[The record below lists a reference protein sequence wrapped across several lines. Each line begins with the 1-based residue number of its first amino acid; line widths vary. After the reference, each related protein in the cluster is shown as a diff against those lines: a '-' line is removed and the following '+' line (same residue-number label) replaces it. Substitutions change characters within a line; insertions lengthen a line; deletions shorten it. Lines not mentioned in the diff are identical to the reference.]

1 MGRLDRRFEHLEE
14 RLGAPEPP
22 EEVRKHRWLERAHY
36 RGRHDLSDWNAG
48 YGKVRDILRLLQGQ
62 GRLGRTAEEVLGQLL
77 AWRPPHDPAAFEREL
92 AKFIYHEEEG
102 TENMVCPPEW
112 REAFSAADELREKH
126 AAIPVETYAQMLVAA
141 HDLEEEGDL
150 DEVGE
155 LLDTE
160 LGRWGIT
167 AELEMRAIGPD
178 VEGIPAEEH
187 SRRLREIL
195 ADIYYGEQGY
205 RIQQGIDKLM
215 EERSTTMS
223 RKYTK
228 EQFEVYRREQDEKA
242 RRILHPQRREVG
254 F

>member
-1 MGRLDRRFEHLEE
+1 
-14 RLGAPEPP
+14 
-22 EEVRKHRWLERAHY
+22 
-36 RGRHDLSDWNAG
+36 
-48 YGKVRDILRLLQGQ
+48 
-62 GRLGRTAEEVLGQLL
+62 
-77 AWRPPHDPAAFEREL
+77 
-92 AKFIYHEEEG
+92 
-102 TENMVCPPEW
+102 
-112 REAFSAADELREKH
+112 
-126 AAIPVETYAQMLVAA
+126 
-141 HDLEEEGDL
+141 
-150 DEVGE
+150 
-155 LLDTE
+155 
-160 LGRWGIT
+160 
-167 AELEMRAIGPD
+167 MRAIGPD

>member
-1 MGRLDRRFEHLEE
+1 
-14 RLGAPEPP
+14 
-22 EEVRKHRWLERAHY
+22 
-36 RGRHDLSDWNAG
+36 
-48 YGKVRDILRLLQGQ
+48 
-62 GRLGRTAEEVLGQLL
+62 
-77 AWRPPHDPAAFEREL
+77 
-92 AKFIYHEEEG
+92 
-102 TENMVCPPEW
+102 MVCPPEW

>member
-1 MGRLDRRFEHLEE
+1 
-14 RLGAPEPP
+14 
-22 EEVRKHRWLERAHY
+22 
-36 RGRHDLSDWNAG
+36 
-48 YGKVRDILRLLQGQ
+48 
-62 GRLGRTAEEVLGQLL
+62 
-77 AWRPPHDPAAFEREL
+77 
-92 AKFIYHEEEG
+92 
-102 TENMVCPPEW
+102 MVCPPEW

-205 RIQQGIDKLM
+205 RIQQGIDK
-215 EERSTTMS
+215 
-223 RKYTK
+223 
-228 EQFEVYRREQDEKA
+228 
-242 RRILHPQRREVG
+242 
-254 F
+254 